1 MRRWAVQCIAC
12 VAIASGVMS
21 AHHSLSGAY
30 DTSREITLEGVIT
43 VFQFVNPH
51 PFVTISIETRGGDKQ
66 QWRLEMDNRSELVG
80 YRNEFRDIEAGGSR
94 RRHRQPWT
102 FERENRLHPPP

>member
-12 VAIASGVMS
+12 VAIASGAMS

-43 VFQFVNPH
+43 VFQFINPT
-51 PFVTISIETRGGDKQ
+51 PF
-66 QWRLEMDNRSELVG
+66 
-80 YRNEFRDIEAGGSR
+80 
-94 RRHRQPWT
+94 RHH
-102 FERENRLHPPP
+102 FH